1 MLFVTLCKNIAGS
14 ASVLPG
20 SGVWLTCGKIV
31 EKPDSLT
38 MPLNWVIVAGFQNID
53 ESEPPA
59 ATPANEVPCPY
70 VLCSR
75 IAKAPALACAVAMI
89 RIPSA
94 VPARSIP
101 TRRDI
106 DWPPPDS
113 CPTGL

>member
-1 MLFVTLCKNIAGS
+1 MMA
-14 ASVLPG
+14 
-20 SGVWLTCGKIV
+20 

-89 RIPSA
+89 RIPRA
-94 VPARSIP
+94 VPARSGP
-101 TRRDI
+101 FHPRRDI
-106 DWPPPDS
+106 DWSPARLRPYGHRDPRLND
-113 CPTGL
+113 GQ

>member
-1 MLFVTLCKNIAGS
+1 MMA
-14 ASVLPG
+14 
-20 SGVWLTCGKIV
+20 

-59 ATPANEVPCPY
+59 ATPANDVPCPY

-75 IAKAPALACAVAMI
+75 IAKAPAFACAVAMI

-101 TRRDI
+101 IHRDI
-106 DWPPPDS
+106 DWPPAPTLAQSDCDHREPRL
-113 CPTGL
+113 CPEQ